1 MNEGAPSAMD
11 LPYMTLECEPT
22 TMDLP
27 YMAYRCE
34 PTTMDLPYM
43 AHGCEPATMDLPYMD
58 IESTSSSNSVG
69 VAITQPRVAGEARY
83 PGYLYNKV

>member
-1 MNEGAPSAMD
+1 MD

-69 VAITQPRVAGEARY
+69 VAISRRRY
-83 PGYLYNKV
+83 PQ

>member
-1 MNEGAPSAMD
+1 MD

-22 TMDLP
+22 
-27 YMAYRCE
+27 
-34 PTTMDLPYM
+34 
-43 AHGCEPATMDLPYMD
+43 TMDLPYMD

>member
-1 MNEGAPSAMD
+1 MD

-34 PTTMDLPYM
+34 PATMDLPYM
-43 AHGCEPATMDLPYMD
+43 TQGCALSTMDLPYMD

>member
-1 MNEGAPSAMD
+1 MD

-43 AHGCEPATMDLPYMD
+43 AQGCALSTMDLPYMD

-83 PGYLYNKV
+83 PGYI

>member
-1 MNEGAPSAMD
+1 MD

-43 AHGCEPATMDLPYMD
+43 D
-58 IESTSSSNSVG
+58 IEYTSSSNSVG
-69 VAITQPRVAGEARY
+69 VAISRRRY
-83 PGYLYNKV
+83 PQQENE

>member
-1 MNEGAPSAMD
+1 MD

-27 YMAYRCE
+27 YMAYRFE

-43 AHGCEPATMDLPYMD
+43 AHGYKPATMDLPYID

-69 VAITQPRVAGEARY
+69 VAITQPRVAGEAHY
-83 PGYLYNKV
+83 PGYIYNKV

>member
-43 AHGCEPATMDLPYMD
+43 AHGCEPATMDLPYTD

>member
-43 AHGCEPATMDLPYMD
+43 D

-69 VAITQPRVAGEARY
+69 VAISRRRY
-83 PGYLYNKV
+83 PQQENE

>member
-1 MNEGAPSAMD
+1 MD
-11 LPYMTLECEPT
+11 LPYMTQGCALSTMDLPYMTQECEPT

-27 YMAYRCE
+27 YMAYRCV
-34 PTTMDLPYM
+34 PT
-43 AHGCEPATMDLPYMD
+43 TMDLPYMD

-83 PGYLYNKV
+83 PGYIYNKV

>member
-1 MNEGAPSAMD
+1 MNEDALSAMD
-11 LPYMTLECEPT
+11 LPYMTLEYEPT

-34 PTTMDLPYM
+34 LTTMDLPYM

-83 PGYLYNKV
+83 PG

>member
-1 MNEGAPSAMD
+1 MSTIHNGLTIHDPGMRANHNGLTIHDP
-11 LPYMTLECEPT
+11 
-22 TMDLP
+22 
-27 YMAYRCE
+27 
-34 PTTMDLPYM
+34 
-43 AHGCEPATMDLPYMD
+43 GCALSTMDLPYMD

>member
-1 MNEGAPSAMD
+1 MD

-43 AHGCEPATMDLPYMD
+43 D

-69 VAITQPRVAGEARY
+69 VAISRGRY
-83 PGYLYNKV
+83 PQQENE

>member
-1 MNEGAPSAMD
+1 MD

-43 AHGCEPATMDLPYMD
+43 AQGCALSTMDLPYMD

>member
-69 VAITQPRVAGEARY
+69 VAISRGRY
-83 PGYLYNKV
+83 PQQENE